1 VISVLAILAFVA
13 AAVVPLALTAAYW
26 APLLR
31 DRVLTTAAVVRA
43 GREGHLERRRAEA
56 TARELLRTCL
66 DEDGWA
72 MYRDLGFVRVWGGGG
87 RAPAP
92 SGRRP
97 APGVTYAYLLYPHR
111 PLVVFL
117 PQTSTLLGEC
127 RVQLAGL
134 DPDDPLAPSDD
145 VLAHWMAL
153 TQDEPGV
160 IASARIGFPGTEL
173 SRRTVRRDL
182 WRLREWERE
191 RTERALGVVR
201 PGRLEQPARGR
212 PAG

>member
-1 VISVLAILAFVA
+1 MTSVLATLAFVA
-13 AAVVPLALTAAYW
+13 AVVVPLALTAGWW
-26 APLLR
+26 APLLAGRIR
-31 DRVLTTAAVVRA
+31 DAVAWLRA
-43 GREGHLERRRAEA
+43 GREGHLRRSRAEG

-66 DEDGWA
+66 DEEGWA
-72 MYRDLGFVRVWGGGG
+72 MYRDLGFVRVWGGEG

-97 APGVTYAYLLYPHR
+97 APGVAYAYLVYPHR

-117 PQTSTLLGEC
+117 PQTTTLLGEC

-134 DPDDPLAPSDD
+134 DPENPLVPSDD

-153 TQDEPGV
+153 TQDERGV
-160 IASARIGFPGTEL
+160 VASGRIGFPGTEL
-173 SRRTVRRDL
+173 SRRAIRRDL

-191 RTERALGVVR
+191 RTERALGPVR
-201 PGRLEQPARGR
+201 AGRLEQPARGR

>member
-1 VISVLAILAFVA
+1 MTTALAVLAFA
-13 AAVVPLALTAAYW
+13 AAALLPLALTAGWW
-26 APLLR
+26 APLLA
-31 DRVLTTAAVVRA
+31 DRITTGVAVLRA
-43 GREGHLERRRAEA
+43 GRAGHVQRRRAEG
-56 TARELLRTCL
+56 TARDLLRTCL
-66 DEDGWA
+66 DDDSWA

-97 APGVTYAYLLYPHR
+97 APGVAYAYLVYPHR
-111 PLVVFL
+111 PHVVFL

-134 DPDDPLAPSDD
+134 DPEAPLVATDD

-153 TQDEPGV
+153 TQDERGV
-160 IASARIGFPGTEL
+160 VASAHIGFPGTEL
-173 SRRTVRRDL
+173 SRRAVRRDL

-201 PGRLEQPARGR
+201 PGRLERAVRGR
-212 PAG
+212 AAG

>member
-1 VISVLAILAFVA
+1 MTVLLAVLAFVG
-13 AAVVPLALTAAYW
+13 AAVLPLALTAGYW
-26 APLLR
+26 FPILA
-31 DRVLTTAAVVRA
+31 DRIGRAVSWLRA
-43 GREGHLERRRAEA
+43 GRAGRVARRRAES

-66 DEDGWA
+66 DEDSWA

-97 APGVTYAYLLYPHR
+97 APGVAYAYLVYPHR
-111 PLVVFL
+111 PHMVFL
-117 PQTSTLLGEC
+117 PQTATLLGEC

-134 DPDDPLAPSDD
+134 DPDQPLVPTDD

-153 TQDEPGV
+153 TQDEHGV
-160 IASARIGFPGTEL
+160 VASARISFPGTEL

-201 PGRLEQPARGR
+201 PGRLERAARGR

>member
-1 VISVLAILAFVA
+1 MTTVLAVLAFA
-13 AAVVPLALTAAYW
+13 AAVLVPLALTAGYW
-26 APLLR
+26 GPLLAN
-31 DRVLTTAAVVRA
+31 RVLAVVSWLRA
-43 GREGHLERRRAEA
+43 GRAGHVERRRAEA

-66 DEDGWA
+66 DDESWA
-72 MYRDLGFVRVWGGGG
+72 MYRDLGFVRVWGRGG

-97 APGVTYAYLLYPHR
+97 APGVAYAYLVYPHR
-111 PLVVFL
+111 PHVVFL

-134 DPDDPLAPSDD
+134 DPEDPLVATDD

-153 TQDEPGV
+153 TQDEHGV
-160 IASARIGFPGTEL
+160 VASARIGFPGTEL
-173 SRRTVRRDL
+173 SRRAVRRDL
-182 WRLREWERE
+182 WRLREWESR

-201 PGRLEQPARGR
+201 PGRLERAVRGR

>member
-1 VISVLAILAFVA
+1 MTTVLAVLAFVA
-13 AAVVPLALTAAYW
+13 AAVLPLALTAGYW
-26 APLLR
+26 GPLLST
-31 DRVLTTAAVVRA
+31 RVVATAAWLRA
-43 GREGHLERRRAEA
+43 GRAGHAERRRAES

-97 APGVTYAYLLYPHR
+97 APGVAYAYLVSPHR
-111 PLVVFL
+111 PHVVFL

-134 DPDDPLAPSDD
+134 DPDDPLVATDD

-153 TQDEPGV
+153 TQDEHGV
-160 IASARIGFPGTEL
+160 IASAHIGFPGTEL
-173 SRRTVRRDL
+173 SRRAVRRDL

-201 PGRLEQPARGR
+201 PGRLERAARGR
-212 PAG
+212 AAG

>member
-1 VISVLAILAFVA
+1 MTTVLAVLAFVA
-13 AAVVPLALTAAYW
+13 AAVVPLALTAGYW
-26 APLLR
+26 EPLMR
-31 DRVLTTAAVVRA
+31 SRAASAVAWLRA
-43 GREGHLERRRAEA
+43 GRAGRVERRRAEA

-66 DEDGWA
+66 DDEDWA

-97 APGVTYAYLLYPHR
+97 APGVAYAYLVSPHR
-111 PLVVFL
+111 PHVVFL

-127 RVQLAGL
+127 RVELAGL
-134 DPDDPLAPSDD
+134 DPADPLVATDD

-153 TQDEPGV
+153 TQDEHGV
-160 IASARIGFPGTEL
+160 VASARICFPGTEL
-173 SRRTVRRDL
+173 SRRALRRDL
-182 WRLREWERE
+182 WRLREWERG

-201 PGRLEQPARGR
+201 PGRVERAARGR
-212 PAG
+212 ATG

>member
-1 VISVLAILAFVA
+1 MISVLAILAFVA
-13 AAVVPLALTAAYW
+13 AAVVPLALTAGYW
-26 APLLR
+26 APLLLHR
-31 DRVLTTAAVVRA
+31 LGAAAAVVRA
-43 GREGHLERRRAEA
+43 GREGHRERRRAEA

-66 DEDGWA
+66 DEEAWA
-72 MYRDLGFVRVWGGGG
+72 MYRDLGFVRVWGRGG

-97 APGVTYAYLLYPHR
+97 APGVAYAYLVYPHR
-111 PLVVFL
+111 PHVVFL

-134 DPDDPLAPSDD
+134 DPEEPLVASDD

-153 TQDEPGV
+153 TQDEHGV
-160 IASARIGFPGTEL
+160 VASARIGFPGTEL

-182 WRLREWERE
+182 WRMREWERE
-191 RTERALGVVR
+191 RTERALALR